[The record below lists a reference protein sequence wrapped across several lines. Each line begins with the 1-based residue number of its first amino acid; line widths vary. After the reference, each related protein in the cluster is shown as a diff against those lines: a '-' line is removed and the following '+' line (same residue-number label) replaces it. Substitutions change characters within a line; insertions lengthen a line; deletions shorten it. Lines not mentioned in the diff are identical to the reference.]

1 MEHQGRKM
9 KINLLLQDGAFYP
22 HSDQDR
28 ATTDKLKGAIYEA
41 EIKSYNLR
49 TAQQNRALWLWCEM
63 LSETLNASGLY
74 IESGVLR
81 SHTQWTKDRVKS
93 LIVDPVIESMGVK
106 SSTKLTKE
114 QFSDMIEVVE
124 EALARRGVDVSDFP
138 RKKDV

>member
-1 MEHQGRKM
+1 M
-9 KINLLLQDGAFYP
+9 KINLLLQDGIFYP

-41 EIKSYNLR
+41 EIKNYDLR

-63 LSETLNASGLY
+63 LADTLNASGLY

-81 SHTQWTKDRVKS
+81 SHTQWTKYRVKS
-93 LIVDPVIESMGVK
+93 LIVDPVIESFGLR

-124 EALARRGVDVSDFP
+124 EALARRGVGVSDFP
-138 RKKDV
+138 RKKDM

>member
-1 MEHQGRKM
+1 M
-9 KINLLLQDGAFYP
+9 KINLILQDGIFYP
-22 HSDQDR
+22 YSDHDR

-41 EIKSYNLR
+41 EIKNYDLR
-49 TAQQNRALWLWCEM
+49 TAQQNRALWLWCVM
-63 LSETLNASGLY
+63 LAETLNASGLY

-114 QFSDMIEVVE
+114 QFSAMIEVVE

-138 RKKDV
+138 RKKDM